1 MFKYK
6 TPVRKESKNTNYQNV
21 LDLANGEQLSD
32 SQISELLRYFAPK
45 APKTPKTLFDW
56 VSQAVA
62 KKDVRPY
69 LNYVYSDGERI
80 IGCNGHVLLVAP
92 TGQYGKGYY
101 CPKTKNHVES
111 INYNY
116 PEIDRLLP
124 RTSTDCTHLLDRS
137 NVGFISYM
145 NIEYITIGEYR
156 YNLTYFKWMD
166 NCPKDHYFCQ
176 SDSGQLIVK
185 CYEDS
190 NYVGMVMP
198 LRD

>member
-1 MFKYK
+1 MFKYRAP
-6 TPVRKESKNTNYQNV
+6 TRKETKNTNYQNI
-21 LDLANGEQLSD
+21 LDMANGQQLSD

-80 IGCNGHVLLVAP
+80 IGCSGHALLVAP

-101 CPKTKNHVES
+101 CPKTKQLMEKPRFE
-111 INYNY
+111 Y
-116 PEIDRLLP
+116 PNIDRVLP
-124 RTSTDCTHLLDRS
+124 RASFDCEHLLDRS
-137 NVGFISYM
+137 NIGFNSEYK
-145 NIEYITIGEYR
+145 IEYITIGEYR

-198 LRD
+198 LGD